1 MTSEFPADLGPAEPG
16 LEQLLAALTSGPTAD
31 ELAGE
36 QAALAMFRANIHPPV
51 PAAAAATAILPVP
64 HPARPRR
71 APVLRRWRLAAAGM
85 TVALVGGFAA
95 AAYAAVLPAPVQH
108 AAYQAFH
115 VLGVPD
121 TRHSG
126 AAGTHQGQ
134 SSSSHPGSHRGG
146 PGPSHSAPSHSAA
159 GSPAPSRSA
168 TAGSSGTPANPSAPP
183 GSATLTA
190 AAAASQVAAGDS
202 ATIDG
207 QLTRAGKAVSGVTV
221 RLWERRADHLSWQFA
236 GQATTGAQGTVAIT
250 TASLTTNARFR
261 LTDPDGPVSPPV
273 IVTVVPQITVQLTPG
288 SRGVKDYLTVATVDA
303 QRGDTVVL
311 QVDSNGTWVDLRQR
325 RLNAAGRT
333 AFVLGAR
340 QLKGDAVQVVLLA
353 TGRHAA
359 AVSNQVTV
367 PAPT

>member
-1 MTSEFPADLGPAEPG
+1 MTSDFPADLGPAEPG
-16 LEQLLAALTSGPTAD
+16 LEQLLAALTCGPTAD

-51 PAAAAATAILPVP
+51 PAPAASATAILPVP
-64 HPARPRR
+64 RPTRRPR
-71 APVLRRWRLAAAGM
+71 APGLRRWRLAAAGT

-108 AAYQAFH
+108 VAYQAFG
-115 VLGVPD
+115 VFGVPD
-121 TRHSG
+121 TRHNG
-126 AAGTHQGQ
+126 AAGTHQRQ

-146 PGPSHSAPSHSAA
+146 PGASHSAA
-159 GSPAPSRSA
+159 GSPAPSPSA
-168 TAGSSGTPANPSAPP
+168 TAGSSGNPGNPPAPT
-183 GSATLTA
+183 GSATMTA
-190 AAAASQVAAGDS
+190 AAAASQVPAGDS
-202 ATIDG
+202 VTIDG
-207 QLTRAGKAVSGVTV
+207 QLTRASKAVSGVTV
-221 RLWERRADHLSWQFA
+221 RLWERPAGHLSWQFA
-236 GQATTGAQGTVAIT
+236 GQATTGAEGTVAIT
-250 TASLTTNARFR
+250 TAGLTTNATFR

-273 IVTVVPQITVQLTPG
+273 IVTVVPQITAQLTPG
-288 SRGVKDYLTVATVDA
+288 PRGVKDYLTVATVDA

-311 QVDSNGTWVDLRQR
+311 QIDSNGTWVGLRDR

-340 QLKGDAVQVVLLA
+340 QLKGDAVQVVLLG

-359 AVSNQVTV
+359 AVSNQVIV